1 MAGPVCREKR
11 LSPLFGLGVL
21 LGKIDGECALAFVLG
36 VVQGDVGMLQGLV
49 EAIAFQRIERYA
61 YAGPIEKRPF
71 PVADAS
77 ALQGEQFAGQI
88 RGFPQRVQGKN
99 QHKFVPTVAAAQPG
113 MAPGKG
119 GEQGGEGFDR
129 LVPVFVTKLIVDDLE
144 VIHVDEEKAERLV
157 GAGRDQLLRLLA
169 EERTSRQAGER
180 VRKPFPGQMENAQ
193 KILGR
198 DVTGS
203 AKAAP

>member
-1 MAGPVCREKR
+1 M
-11 LSPLFGLGVL
+11 
-21 LGKIDGECALAFVLG
+21 
-36 VVQGDVGMLQGLV
+36 
-49 EAIAFQRIERYA
+49 
-61 YAGPIEKRPF
+61 
-71 PVADAS
+71 
-77 ALQGEQFAGQI
+77 
-88 RGFPQRVQGKN
+88 
-99 QHKFVPTVAAAQPG
+99 
-113 MAPGKG
+113 
-119 GEQGGEGFDR
+119 
-129 LVPVFVTKLIVDDLE
+129 TKLIVDDLE